1 MIKSSRAFDANERVA
16 EYRKSVAVVQEN
28 LLLFKGFL
36 GPTIKDRPDL
46 DSVGTRAAR
55 AAGVIVDALGKLRC
69 PPGTP
74 NANQFTDMQMS
85 NCLIPSA
92 ETAAKEVASLAGK
105 MIDGA
110 KGILKSENVRNGAK
124 ASAMLALQTLD
135 YMHTDGSGS
144 LTDSTLMSML
154 LLRAGG
160 AQVLEFATESLQK
173 RGKISDRRKEQLDA
187 IASKLK
193 KDAAID
199 ARNFVLANLKRRKE
213 KKEKQKEIDDNLV
226 AELSGT
232 TDAVNTPKIE
242 KSKVDTR
249 SPTDDVAKA
258 NAAPPDASIR
268 KDDLAKVTFDAD
280 SFNTELDA
288 KITKLLDKY
297 VPDAKNKEVEE
308 YGDELIAKMG
318 IPKSRSMKE
327 MLDGGMNDLR
337 GDLLTTRI
345 SRLRNKSDEDE
356 VDDASKERL
365 RNTADQ
371 LEKIKS
377 MLETEGDRDAIRKE
391 MGRGFVEALA
401 GAELHMQ
408 DNPSLRGAF
417 TFEIHQTGDGGP
429 ETASAY
435 AWIADYPD
443 GKIISATRF
452 YADSLLISNVGAG
465 GDAMEKGDMF
475 NGSVKIAGTDDY
487 QIGLSIHELSHVAHY
502 AEVLKTLGINSTA
515 SDPPALEQIKKQ
527 GSKIGDTFIGAK
539 FAVSYNIDPDTDWKD
554 VEIAFNDKK
563 MRAEIFGY
571 TSTPNLNSLF
581 AVYAKNIAHNDNDLD
596 SDSVMD
602 NLGFI
607 LNNFSEGLGAKKK
620 LFREA
625 LLSVKND
632 KVSMYSFEDNDSISS
647 VEKIRELVENQL
659 GGQTIEKFL
668 EEGKQLFD
676 ETLGFDSTRINTKGV
691 KPSEIMTVLGSA
703 SKYAQTNNWEAF
715 AEAKL
720 LTMLTKNFPDTKIMD
735 DKAFDEMGNMVNL
748 IAPSD
753 SGQATPTIMT
763 PQAKAWIK
771 RLQSVIDSMPELEQ
785 GSVI

>member
-1 MIKSSRAFDANERVA
+1 MNSSLAFTANDRVA
-16 EYRKSVAVVQEN
+16 LYTKSISSVQQN
-28 LLLFKGFL
+28 VLLFKGFL
-36 GPTIKDRPDL
+36 GPSLKDKPSL
-46 DSVGTRAAR
+46 QSVGVRAAR
-55 AAGVIVDALGKLRC
+55 AAGVIVDASGKLRC

-85 NCLIPSA
+85 NCLVPGMALAKRAVRASRREVSDMLTKGKKILEDKKVSGA
-92 ETAAKEVASLAGK
+92 TKVAALTALTTLNA
-105 MIDGA
+105 
-110 KGILKSENVRNGAK
+110 
-124 ASAMLALQTLD
+124 LD
-135 YMHTDGSGS
+135 YMQVDGSGTMS
-144 LTDSTLMSML
+144 AVTLVGVD
-154 LLRAGG
+154 LLRTVGRDVADL
-160 AQVLEFATESLQK
+160 ALNRLERK
-173 RGKISDRRKEQLDA
+173 GKISKEQRAEIDKIIDKIHAVGSSKYTSAAIAFLRRKNRKSNLATQRADMDNVN
-187 IASKLK
+187 AS
-193 KDAAID
+193 
-199 ARNFVLANLKRRKE
+199 
-213 KKEKQKEIDDNLV
+213 
-226 AELSGT
+226 
-232 TDAVNTPKIE
+232 
-242 KSKVDTR
+242 
-249 SPTDDVAKA
+249 
-258 NAAPPDASIR
+258 PPDASIR

-337 GDLLTTRI
+337 GDLLTIRI
-345 SRLRNKSDEDE
+345 SRLRNKSDEDG
-356 VDDASKERL
+356 VDDASKQRL

-377 MLETEGDRDAIRKE
+377 MLETEGGRDAIRKE
-391 MGRGFVEALA
+391 LGRGFVEALA

-429 ETASAY
+429 ETAAAY
-435 AWIADYPD
+435 AWLADYPD

-452 YADSLLISNVGAG
+452 YADSLLISNVGTG

-487 QIGLSIHELSHVAHY
+487 QIGVSVHELSHVAHY

-527 GSKIGDTFIGAK
+527 GSKVGDTFIGAK
-539 FAVSYNIDPDTDWKD
+539 FAMSYNIDPDTDWKD
-554 VEIAFNDKK
+554 IEIAFNDK
-563 MRAEIFGY
+563 RVRGEIFGY
-571 TSTPNLNSLF
+571 TSAPTLNSVF
-581 AVYAKNIAHNDNDLD
+581 AIYAKDVAHNNNDSD

-607 LNNFSEGLGAKKK
+607 LNKFSEGLDPKKK

-625 LLSVKND
+625 LISIKNN
-632 KVSMYSFEDNDSISS
+632 KVSMHSFEDNDSISS

-676 ETLGFDSTRINTKGV
+676 ETLGFDSTRINTKGI
-691 KPSEIMTVLGSA
+691 KTGEIMPVLGSA

-735 DKAFDEMGNMVNL
+735 DKAFDEIGNMVNL

-753 SGQATPTIMT
+753 SGRANPTIMT

-771 RLQSVIDSMPELEQ
+771 RLQTAINSMPELEQ
-785 GSVI
+785 GSII

>member
-1 MIKSSRAFDANERVA
+1 MNSSLAFTANDRVA
-16 EYRKSVAVVQEN
+16 LYTKSIWSVQQN
-28 LLLFKGFL
+28 VLLFKGFL
-36 GPTIKDRPDL
+36 GPSLKDKPSL
-46 DSVGTRAAR
+46 QSVGERAAR
-55 AAGVIVDALGKLRC
+55 AAGVIVDAAGKLRC

-85 NCLIPSA
+85 NCLVPGMDLAKRAARASRREVGDMLTKGKQILEGKKVSGA
-92 ETAAKEVASLAGK
+92 TKVAALTALATL
-105 MIDGA
+105 DA
-110 KGILKSENVRNGAK
+110 
-124 ASAMLALQTLD
+124 LD
-135 YMHTDGSGS
+135 YMNVDGSGTMS
-144 LTDSTLMSML
+144 AVTLVGVD
-154 LLRAGG
+154 LLRTVGRDVANL
-160 AQVLEFATESLQK
+160 ALNRLERKS
-173 RGKISDRRKEQLDA
+173 KISKEQRAEIDKIVDKVHAIGSSKYTSAAIALLRRKNRK
-187 IASKLK
+187 S
-193 KDAAID
+193 
-199 ARNFVLANLKRRKE
+199 NLATQRA
-213 KKEKQKEIDDNLV
+213 DMDN
-226 AELSGT
+226 
-232 TDAVNTPKIE
+232 
-242 KSKVDTR
+242 
-249 SPTDDVAKA
+249 A
-258 NAAPPDASIR
+258 NPAPPDASIR

-327 MLDGGMNDLR
+327 MLDGGMNDLK

-345 SRLRNKSDEDE
+345 ARLRNKSDEDG
-356 VDDASKERL
+356 VDDAAKERL

-371 LEKIKS
+371 LEKIQS
-377 MLETEGDRDAIRKE
+377 MLETEGGRDAIRKE
-391 MGRGFVEALA
+391 LGRGFVEALA

-487 QIGLSIHELSHVAHY
+487 QIGVSVHELSHVAHY

-527 GSKIGDTFIGAK
+527 GSKVGDTFIGAK

-554 VEIAFNDKK
+554 VETAFNDKR

-581 AVYAKNIAHNDNDLD
+581 AIYAKDVAHSDNGSD

-602 NLGFI
+602 NLGFVF
-607 LNNFSEGLGAKKK
+607 NKFSEGLDSKKK
-620 LFREA
+620 LFWEA
-625 LLSVKND
+625 LTSVKFD
-632 KVSMYSFEDNDSISS
+632 KVAIRSFEDNDSISS
-647 VEKIRELVENQL
+647 VEKIRELLENQL

-676 ETLGFDSTRINTKGV
+676 ETLGFDSTRINTKGI
-691 KPSEIMTVLGSA
+691 KSNEIMPVLGSA

-720 LTMLTKNFPDTKIMD
+720 LTMLTKNFPDTKIVD

-753 SGQATPTIMT
+753 SGRATPSIMT

-771 RLQSVIDSMPELEQ
+771 RLQSAINSMPELER